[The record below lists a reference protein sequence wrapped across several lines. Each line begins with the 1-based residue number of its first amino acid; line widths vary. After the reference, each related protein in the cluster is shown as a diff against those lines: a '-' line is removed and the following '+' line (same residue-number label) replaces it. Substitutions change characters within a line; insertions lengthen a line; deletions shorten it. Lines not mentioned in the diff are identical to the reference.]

1 MFVLLFMWFIIIG
14 DYCESGWQLSCY
26 NLERSV
32 RRCVICSVQ
41 NKSTLLLLFLYW
53 FLNDFGL
60 CWICRTT
67 GFLTGLTEGRCRL
80 SLQSYQPVVPTIAIR
95 PLCSAQFCREGW
107 KLIIWCP
114 VGSGGA
120 ESWPRLRAGT
130 SINKY
135 LTSIIKVSTELTR
148 ITRWNNRVSAII
160 WSGASLSS
168 LSASRFH
175 RRTVDTQLHN
185 LQSQA
190 CDVQL
195 WISSSY

>member
-1 MFVLLFMWFIIIG
+1 MDTRQGWLVVRLQSFFPMSLNNVWLSCHIYIHTNMFVLLFMWFIIIG

-53 FLNDFGL
+53 FLNDFVL

-67 GFLTGLTEGRCRL
+67 GLLTGLTEGRCRL
-80 SLQSYQPVVPTIAIR
+80 SLQSYQPVVSTIAIR
-95 PLCSAQFCREGW
+95 PLCSAQFCRGGG

-130 SINKY
+130 SIDKY
-135 LTSIIKVSTELTR
+135 LQVL
-148 ITRWNNRVSAII
+148 
-160 WSGASLSS
+160 
-168 LSASRFH
+168 
-175 RRTVDTQLHN
+175 
-185 LQSQA
+185 
-190 CDVQL
+190 
-195 WISSSY
+195 

>member
-1 MFVLLFMWFIIIG
+1 MLHWDGHKTRMDGGQVAIFFPHVSEQFLIVLSQLNPHWYVLLFMWFIIIG

-80 SLQSYQPVVPTIAIR
+80 CLQSYQPVVSTIAIR

-130 SINKY
+130 SNNKY
-135 LTSIIKVSTELTR
+135 LQVL
-148 ITRWNNRVSAII
+148 
-160 WSGASLSS
+160 
-168 LSASRFH
+168 
-175 RRTVDTQLHN
+175 
-185 LQSQA
+185 
-190 CDVQL
+190 
-195 WISSSY
+195 